1 MGKKKNKN
9 KKVLSDH
16 QQKGKIFTPP
26 LITALSDR
34 LHFTKWTDDLLP
46 NLVWM
51 GLLFDKLGE
60 RKAINVFESFIEI
73 VKDIL
78 GEQDK
83 KILIFIPEYYS
94 LNDEQIEKIKESLA
108 VKNVLNELQESLYP
122 LISLYSQCPLKFLYN
137 ENDLEK
143 HKTDVDKSL
152 SAMKRVVKNILDRK
166 SKEAMLVQTTAVYIM
181 GLTGRL
187 KFAEGQAPGDIETIF
202 DYPKTDESKKV
213 AASIRATLG
222 TVRALYD
229 NQEAINWSTYF
240 WNHGYEISVCE
251 IQKPFFQEFSKEQK
265 ESIEKIYKVVKG
277 YKKELYKEI
286 EDLWTTVN
294 INISNPIKDEV
305 LGGLI
310 ARQARLATVIISDDN
325 LWTADLG
332 RIIQRCMVDTHITL
346 AWLIKEGKQKDYEKF
361 IEYGLGQE
369 KLFLEHQKIRLDES
383 DPEFKEK
390 NEEIEFRKSWIDGQ
404 ILTSLLP
411 VNVGNWI
418 QKNARIM
425 AEEANCMDIYNL
437 AYTPFSNTV
446 HGMWNT
452 LARIN
457 LKYCINPLHKLHRVP
472 SLEEPSI
479 YFGIIIQTLE
489 VMNLSLLEW
498 ASFKGVK
505 INGQMA
511 STNMKDKLNEILS
524 GL

>member
-34 LHFTKWTDDLLP
+34 LQFTKWTDDLLP
-46 NLVWM
+46 NLVWI

-60 RKAINVFESFIEI
+60 RKAINVFENFVEI

-83 KILIFIPEYYS
+83 KILIFIPEYCS
-94 LNDEQIEKIKESLA
+94 LNNEQIEKIKESLA

-143 HKTDVDKSL
+143 LKTDIDKSL
-152 SAMKRVVKNILDRK
+152 SAIKRVVKNILDRR

-213 AASIRATLG
+213 ATSIRATLG
-222 TVRALYD
+222 AIRALYD

-251 IQKPFFQEFSKEQK
+251 IQKPFFQELSKEQK

-286 EDLWTTVN
+286 EDLWTTVS
-294 INISNPIKDEV
+294 INIANPIKDEV

-310 ARQARLATVIISDDN
+310 ARQARLATAIISDDN
-325 LWTADLG
+325 LWTTDLG

-390 NEEIEFRKSWIDGQ
+390 NEEIEFRKSWIDSQ

-418 QKNARIM
+418 QKNARVM

-446 HGMWNT
+446 HGIWNT

-472 SLEEPSI
+472 SLEEPPI

-489 VMNLSLLEW
+489 V
-498 ASFKGVK
+498 KGVK

-511 STNMKDKLNEILS
+511 STNLKDKLNEILS
-524 GL
+524 VL